1 MTKVIAVHSFKGGT
15 GKTTLTANL
24 AAILAKN
31 RRVGVMD
38 LDLSGPGLH
47 VLFGVKKSE
56 IKATLTDIFL
66 GDPPSADVVIDLTKR
81 FTLKKGGL
89 FFCPASNKVEDMLR
103 LLKSGLEV
111 EIFQD
116 TIQKVGEQN
125 KLDYIIV
132 DTHPG
137 VENDTVLAMG
147 CCDALVLVSRVDQ
160 QDLFGTAV
168 MVLLAETFEKPT
180 FLTLNMI
187 PPGVRI
193 KDAIKVGQELSQ
205 LFRSRFLQAFE
216 FQLDVINNLSRSVF
230 VVDNPDSSFAKKVTE
245 AVDTLERELSGAT
258 KIANRPQTLNRLRPP
273 KTRRIGEPAPLQ
285 RQQRRSVIFRTE
297 NDHPPERCYSDYAG
311 SSRKTGRRSVS
322 TVPLLLGEW
331 HRRARRKYFQGEH
344 RVHRRAEQ
352 TEPRELGSLGTGRHE
367 PRTGQDPN
375 RRARLRQEQRKH
387 SCSQLL

>member
-24 AAILAKN
+24 AAILAQKS
-31 RRVGVMD
+31 RVGVMD

-47 VLFGVKKSE
+47 VIFGLRKGE

-66 GDPPSADVVIDLTKR
+66 GDASIEDAVIDLSQR
-81 FTLKKGGL
+81 MGLSKGGL

-111 EIFQD
+111 TLFQD
-116 TIQKVGEQN
+116 TLQKVGEQH

-180 FLTLNMI
+180 FLTLNMV
-187 PPGVRI
+187 PPGVKI
-193 KDAIKVGQELSQ
+193 KDAIKVGKELAQ

-216 FQLDVINNLSRSVF
+216 FQMDIINNLSRSVF
-230 VVDNPDSSFAKKVTE
+230 VIDNPNSPFANKIKETVE
-245 AVDTLERELSGAT
+245 TLTKGLEET
-258 KIANRPQTLNRLRPP
+258 PKIA
-273 KTRRIGEPAPLQ
+273 
-285 RQQRRSVIFRTE
+285 S
-297 NDHPPERCYSDYAG
+297 
-311 SSRKTGRRSVS
+311 
-322 TVPLLLGEW
+322 
-331 HRRARRKYFQGEH
+331 
-344 RVHRRAEQ
+344 
-352 TEPRELGSLGTGRHE
+352 
-367 PRTGQDPN
+367 
-375 RRARLRQEQRKH
+375 
-387 SCSQLL
+387 

>member
-24 AAILAKN
+24 AATLALN
-31 RRVGVMD
+31 HRVGVMD

-47 VLFGVKKSE
+47 VIFGLKKGE
-56 IKATLTDIFL
+56 VKATLTDVFL
-66 GDPPSADVVIDLTKR
+66 GDANPSDVILDLTPR
-81 FTLKKGGL
+81 FPRLKGGL

-111 EIFQD
+111 SLFQD
-116 TIQKVGEQN
+116 TLQKVGEQCN
-125 KLDYIIV
+125 LDYIIV

-180 FLTLNMI
+180 FLTLNMV

-193 KDAIKVGQELSQ
+193 KDAVKVGKELAILFKSQ
-205 LFRSRFLQAFE
+205 FLEAFE

-230 VVDNPDSSFAKKVTE
+230 VIDNPDSSFAKKIN
-245 AVDTLERELSGAT
+245 GAAESLIHLISEVP
-258 KIANRPQTLNRLRPP
+258 KAAN
-273 KTRRIGEPAPLQ
+273 
-285 RQQRRSVIFRTE
+285 
-297 NDHPPERCYSDYAG
+297 
-311 SSRKTGRRSVS
+311 
-322 TVPLLLGEW
+322 
-331 HRRARRKYFQGEH
+331 
-344 RVHRRAEQ
+344 
-352 TEPRELGSLGTGRHE
+352 
-367 PRTGQDPN
+367 
-375 RRARLRQEQRKH
+375 
-387 SCSQLL
+387 

>member
-66 GDPPSADVVIDLTKR
+66 GDATPADVVIDLTQR
-81 FTLKKGGL
+81 FNLKKGGL
-89 FFCPASNKVEDMLR
+89 FFCPASNKV
-103 LLKSGLEV
+103 
-111 EIFQD
+111 
-116 TIQKVGEQN
+116 
-125 KLDYIIV
+125 DYIIV

-193 KDAIKVGQELSQ
+193 KDAVKVGQELSQ
-205 LFRSRFLQAFE
+205 LFRSHFLQAFE

-230 VVDNPDSSFAKKVTE
+230 VVDNPDSAFAKKVTE

-258 KIANRPQTLNRLRPP
+258 KIAN
-273 KTRRIGEPAPLQ
+273 
-285 RQQRRSVIFRTE
+285 
-297 NDHPPERCYSDYAG
+297 
-311 SSRKTGRRSVS
+311 
-322 TVPLLLGEW
+322 
-331 HRRARRKYFQGEH
+331 
-344 RVHRRAEQ
+344 
-352 TEPRELGSLGTGRHE
+352 
-367 PRTGQDPN
+367 
-375 RRARLRQEQRKH
+375 
-387 SCSQLL
+387 

>member
-15 GKTTLTANL
+15 GKTTLTANM
-24 AAILAKN
+24 AAVLAKN
-31 RRVGVMD
+31 RRVGVMAV
-38 LDLSGPGLH
+38 DLSGPGSH
-47 VLFGVKKSE
+47 VLSVLKKSE
-56 IKATLTDIFL
+56 SKATLTDIFL
-66 GDPPSADVVIDLTKR
+66 GDATPADVVIDLPQR
-81 FTLKKGGL
+81 FNLKKGGL

-160 QDLFGTAV
+160 QDLFRTAV

-193 KDAIKVGQELSQ
+193 KDAVKVRQNLSQ

-216 FQLDVINNLSRSVF
+216 FQLDLTNNLTRPVF
-230 VVDNPDSSFAKKVTE
+230 VMANPHCSSAH
-245 AVDTLERELSGAT
+245 
-258 KIANRPQTLNRLRPP
+258 KIN
-273 KTRRIGEPAPLQ
+273 E
-285 RQQRRSVIFRTE
+285 
-297 NDHPPERCYSDYAG
+297 
-311 SSRKTGRRSVS
+311 
-322 TVPLLLGEW
+322 
-331 HRRARRKYFQGEH
+331 
-344 RVHRRAEQ
+344 
-352 TEPRELGSLGTGRHE
+352 
-367 PRTGQDPN
+367 
-375 RRARLRQEQRKH
+375 
-387 SCSQLL
+387 